1 MGKILDGSALA
12 KKIRARIK
20 KETIDYVEKY
30 NVKPH
35 LAVVLVGADPASETY
50 VRFKE
55 KACKEVGMESTVI
68 NKPGDISEDELI
80 NVIESLNND
89 DSVHG
94 ILLQLPIP
102 PHINEDKV
110 INMINPQKDVDGF
123 ANENIAKLS
132 KNQDALVPCT
142 PLGIIRLLEEYNI
155 KTEGEHCVIIGR
167 SQIVGKPMAQLM
179 LQKNSTVTIC
189 HSRTK
194 NIKEITSQAD
204 ILIAAVGRAHMVDES
219 YIKEG
224 AVVIDVGVSRVKGKI
239 YGDVN
244 FDKVVDKSS
253 YITPMPGGTGPMTI
267 ACLLENTIK
276 CYLNFMERK
285 ND

>member
-1 MGKILDGSALA
+1 MAKIMEGSELA
-12 KKIRARIK
+12 KKIRSRLK
-20 KETIDYVEKY
+20 VEVEKY
-30 NVKPH
+30 IETHEKKPH
-35 LAVVLVGADPASETY
+35 LAVILVGNDPASETY
-50 VRFKE
+50 VKFKE
-55 KACKEVGMESTVI
+55 KACHQVGMNSTIIKLDENVSEE
-68 NKPGDISEDELI
+68 DLISEI
-80 NVIESLNND
+80 QKLNTNPD
-89 DSVHG
+89 IHG

-102 PHINEDKV
+102 KHLDSEKIINLIDS
-110 INMINPQKDVDGF
+110 NKDVDGF
-123 ANENIAKLS
+123 ANENVAKLS

-155 KTEGEHCVIIGR
+155 MTEGQHCVILGR

-194 NIKEITSQAD
+194 NIEEIAKQAD
-204 ILIAAVGRAHMVDES
+204 ILIAAVGKPHMVNRHFV
-219 YIKEG
+219 KKG
-224 AVVIDVGVSRVKGKI
+224 AVVIDVGVSRVNGKI
-239 YGDVN
+239 LGDVDFN
-244 FDKVVDKSS
+244 DVEDIAS

-276 CYLNFMERK
+276 CYKNLVIK